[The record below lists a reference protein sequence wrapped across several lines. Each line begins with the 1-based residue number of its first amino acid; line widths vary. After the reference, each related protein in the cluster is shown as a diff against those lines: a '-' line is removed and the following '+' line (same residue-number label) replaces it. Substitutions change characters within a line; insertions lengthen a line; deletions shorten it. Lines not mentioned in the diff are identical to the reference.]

1 MRDRIL
7 REVPE
12 KRERCVKH
20 FQMTQKGM
28 AAAVYPAPVHY
39 EEDGQW
45 KEIDNRLE
53 AVQEDGREVYRN
65 LASAVRVSFAKESDT
80 KELVTIEKDGKK
92 ILWGLSPFLHTK
104 STRNVNYEGEIST
117 FRVLEKE
124 DFWKEAEML
133 DMKVSVLE
141 EEESEE
147 DEIRKMM
154 CVPHLNGEGVYEE
167 ILPGIDLHYSIQG
180 EQLKENI
187 RLNRKEAAEQE
198 LSFQLT
204 HPGME
209 LRSEEDGG
217 LGLYDSENQESG
229 RIFRLVKP
237 YMYDAAG
244 NQSLQV
250 EFQVEIGTES
260 SVIKVV
266 PDREWMQDTER
277 VYPIVIDP
285 MTETSK
291 TKGNIEDTY
300 VFTGGNV
307 PENPGNVYA
316 YGSFVVGRSDELGK
330 MRALLRFR
338 DLPDIGKGS
347 IIYGA
352 TMYIWQFEYSSY
364 SNPELPLLAYEVKN
378 SWDEK
383 SVRWGNQPA
392 VDGAILDYKKVKQ
405 VINGNT
411 VSITPIGFNVTRLV
425 RQWYNTGKNYGIMVK
440 SKYED
445 DENLANR
452 AYARFYA
459 SDSPSISSEQFP
471 SGVFYY
477 RNVNG
482 LEDYQSYHEQS
493 AGRAGI
499 GYTNDFTGNVV
510 WSHLDVA
517 TEGGPM
523 TTEIRHVYNSSEA
536 DTSSRMGYGWRLS
549 SQQELKESGI
559 KDYPYVYIDED
570 GTKHYFYKDTN
581 DGNKLKDEDGL
592 GLTITVTSSSEHDRY
607 RTMETK
613 DKVKYIFGQDGF
625 LRFIEDLNGNSV
637 KHQYGPNSAGNYL
650 GYITDASGGFLNI
663 IYSTD
668 EGKSKIT
675 AIQDSKGRE
684 IRYGY
689 DAQGNLTSIT
699 YPDGSKSQFTYD
711 SSHKLLSVT
720 NPDGYRVNYEYTN
733 DFQVPRVS
741 KVSETGQKNAP
752 GQELKISYENGNTTI
767 FEEPGLDGQMEH
779 PGDNKKTTWH
789 FDNMG
794 RPTDV
799 LDADGFANNYSYYTS
814 GMKNHKLSKDGSVQK
829 TVYGLLRNP
838 TFDPSHGDGGWYTC
852 RMSDGKRGAITH
864 ADGYI
869 GTKSAKLTK
878 TELTSEEG
886 ICQDVHLSAGTY
898 TLSAY
903 VKTESLNP
911 ENQEQ
916 GAVVSVIRADRTRI
930 MGERCIDYVTDKNV
944 DDGWERLVLTFQL
957 PAEET
962 ISVFVGMTRAR
973 GTLLVS
979 GVQLETGN
987 VANELNLI
995 HNPGFERCTNEAPD
1009 QWEFHPAAS
1018 GVKSV
1023 MTADKGRCAVLNG
1036 QMEQNLHLMQGI
1048 NITGEEGDIFN
1059 LSCWVKGFGIPEKHF
1074 SLSAAVIYTDDSVKW
1089 HHFQCNPNIKGWQ
1102 FVSNTFSTDDQNEGA
1117 KKTYKAIHVYLMY
1130 YNQVNQ
1136 VLFKGVQLVRDDG
1149 ESYQYDDDGNLINAV
1164 SAAEKES
1171 FSYDKKG
1178 SLTKMGSV
1186 DGTGFEYRYDTKNH
1200 LTQAANSE
1208 GVRYRFTYNDKGQ
1221 PIRMT
1226 ADGGKHLGAV
1236 IPGRVYYIREKVSGN
1251 YLDVRNSETANGT
1264 VVQLCT
1270 FFGFAAQK
1278 WKLID
1283 GKDGYLQFEP
1293 LCSPGY
1299 RLDLN
1304 GKSDAEGEKIQIYGN
1319 NNTDAQKWKL
1329 YPNADGSFQITNKAT
1344 KDKKA
1349 LTNGPKSTT
1358 SGQPVQSY
1366 TRKEG
1371 NEHQDWYFEPA
1382 DEGTVSAAPRSGGIY
1397 HIRVRHSGQY
1407 IDVKNAS
1414 AAVGTQA
1421 VQFNYNGGMNQQ
1433 YRLLPYDG
1441 TYYQLEPVHA
1451 PGKVLA
1457 KSGTN
1462 DRGFSIL
1469 SLETAMSGAANQ
1481 LFRFEEVSP
1490 GNGYAII
1497 CKDGNLSL
1505 DVMDYSHQKLADIIL
1520 TAHQS
1525 NSQVNKWWILEECS
1539 ERMESSMTYT
1549 SDYKQPKTI
1558 TDSRGNTVHY
1568 EYDDKNR
1575 LLTKLTDAKGN
1586 ATSYAY
1592 DANTDKMTEV
1602 VRMVDGKE
1610 VKVSYTYENEKVTSI
1625 SHNGFTYDYAY
1636 DPFGNLESVSIGGR
1650 ELERTTLRSRN
1661 GLADRITY
1669 ATGEAVR
1676 NEYNPEEQLAAQ
1688 YLITADG
1695 REEKLFENTYDSCG
1709 KIARHKDLCSGV
1721 TSTYQYDLIGRMV
1734 GTDRSDGMK
1743 LRKVYDEKNRVKGYT
1758 YQKDRVGHEVEFL
1771 YGDVE
1776 KQQKPGLGYGIKI
1789 NGAQKIAYEYDA
1801 LGRVI
1806 RTHNHFSDMNTSTQ
1820 EYTYVSG
1827 KEAGV
1832 TTNLVASV
1840 REGNRA
1846 ESYTYD
1852 ACGNVETMVERSAD
1866 GSERKIRYYYDA
1878 LNQLVREDNQKQ
1890 NQTICYT
1897 YDVGGNMVRRDEYR
1911 YTENP
1916 VITEAPRKS
1925 DTFKYQTGGWRD
1937 QLRFYNGQA
1946 ITYDA
1951 MGNPLQYLGMQMEW
1965 EKGHQLRHITGAGL
1979 DMYCMYNDSGKR
1991 IRKTVNG
1998 VTTDFYL
2005 DGSAILMQT
2014 SSDGSRID
2022 FFYDDKGN
2030 VFAMKYQNEMY
2041 FYRKNLFG
2049 DILGILDSHGTELV
2063 KYEYNSWGKLL
2074 NLTDYSSNGLGRRN
2088 PFRFK
2093 GYYYDEEL
2101 GMYYLNSRY
2110 YDPETG
2116 RFVNADDFEM
2126 IDGSNHHILENNLFA
2141 YCFNNPANMIDDTGY
2156 WPKWAANLVKVG
2168 IGALAIGIG
2177 VAATVATGGAAAPVL
2192 VASLKIAATSAVIG
2206 AAVGAGTSA
2215 INYRILT
2222 GSWNG
2227 SGKIV
2232 LSGAVN
2238 GAASG
2243 FMWGGISAGATF
2255 TTVASKGVKVQRIGK
2270 LKPTNKSGNGYR
2282 GVQYKNQRGSLKS
2295 FELHSPHNSG
2305 PHQQWHWQR
2314 NTWNPKTGGITGRS
2328 IRWTLFGRRF

>member
-1 MRDRIL
+1 
-7 REVPE
+7 
-12 KRERCVKH
+12 
-20 FQMTQKGM
+20 
-28 AAAVYPAPVHY
+28 
-39 EEDGQW
+39 
-45 KEIDNRLE
+45 
-53 AVQEDGREVYRN
+53 
-65 LASAVRVSFAKESDT
+65 
-80 KELVTIEKDGKK
+80 
-92 ILWGLSPFLHTK
+92 
-104 STRNVNYEGEIST
+104 
-117 FRVLEKE
+117 
-124 DFWKEAEML
+124 
-133 DMKVSVLE
+133 
-141 EEESEE
+141 
-147 DEIRKMM
+147 M
-154 CVPHLNGEGVYEE
+154 C
-167 ILPGIDLHYSIQG
+167 
-180 EQLKENI
+180 
-187 RLNRKEAAEQE
+187 
-198 LSFQLT
+198 
-204 HPGME
+204 
-209 LRSEEDGG
+209 
-217 LGLYDSENQESG
+217 
-229 RIFRLVKP
+229 
-237 YMYDAAG
+237 
-244 NQSLQV
+244 
-250 EFQVEIGTES
+250 
-260 SVIKVV
+260 
-266 PDREWMQDTER
+266 
-277 VYPIVIDP
+277 
-285 MTETSK
+285 
-291 TKGNIEDTY
+291 
-300 VFTGGNV
+300 
-307 PENPGNVYA
+307 
-316 YGSFVVGRSDELGK
+316 
-330 MRALLRFR
+330 
-338 DLPDIGKGS
+338 
-347 IIYGA
+347 
-352 TMYIWQFEYSSY
+352 
-364 SNPELPLLAYEVKN
+364 
-378 SWDEK
+378 
-383 SVRWGNQPA
+383 
-392 VDGAILDYKKVKQ
+392 
-405 VINGNT
+405 
-411 VSITPIGFNVTRLV
+411 
-425 RQWYNTGKNYGIMVK
+425 
-440 SKYED
+440 
-445 DENLANR
+445 
-452 AYARFYA
+452 
-459 SDSPSISSEQFP
+459 
-471 SGVFYY
+471 
-477 RNVNG
+477 
-482 LEDYQSYHEQS
+482 
-493 AGRAGI
+493 
-499 GYTNDFTGNVV
+499 
-510 WSHLDVA
+510 
-517 TEGGPM
+517 
-523 TTEIRHVYNSSEA
+523 
-536 DTSSRMGYGWRLS
+536 
-549 SQQELKESGI
+549 
-559 KDYPYVYIDED
+559 
-570 GTKHYFYKDTN
+570 
-581 DGNKLKDEDGL
+581 
-592 GLTITVTSSSEHDRY
+592 
-607 RTMETK
+607 
-613 DKVKYIFGQDGF
+613 
-625 LRFIEDLNGNSV
+625 
-637 KHQYGPNSAGNYL
+637 
-650 GYITDASGGFLNI
+650 
-663 IYSTD
+663 
-668 EGKSKIT
+668 
-675 AIQDSKGRE
+675 
-684 IRYGY
+684 
-689 DAQGNLTSIT
+689 
-699 YPDGSKSQFTYD
+699 
-711 SSHKLLSVT
+711 
-720 NPDGYRVNYEYTN
+720 
-733 DFQVPRVS
+733 
-741 KVSETGQKNAP
+741 
-752 GQELKISYENGNTTI
+752 
-767 FEEPGLDGQMEH
+767 
-779 PGDNKKTTWH
+779 
-789 FDNMG
+789 
-794 RPTDV
+794 
-799 LDADGFANNYSYYTS
+799 
-814 GMKNHKLSKDGSVQK
+814 
-829 TVYGLLRNP
+829 
-838 TFDPSHGDGGWYTC
+838 
-852 RMSDGKRGAITH
+852 
-864 ADGYI
+864 
-869 GTKSAKLTK
+869 
-878 TELTSEEG
+878 
-886 ICQDVHLSAGTY
+886 ICQL
-898 TLSAY
+898 
-903 VKTESLNP
+903 
-911 ENQEQ
+911 
-916 GAVVSVIRADRTRI
+916 
-930 MGERCIDYVTDKNV
+930 
-944 DDGWERLVLTFQL
+944 
-957 PAEET
+957 
-962 ISVFVGMTRAR
+962 
-973 GTLLVS
+973 
-979 GVQLETGN
+979 
-987 VANELNLI
+987 
-995 HNPGFERCTNEAPD
+995 
-1009 QWEFHPAAS
+1009 
-1018 GVKSV
+1018 
-1023 MTADKGRCAVLNG
+1023 
-1036 QMEQNLHLMQGI
+1036 EQNLHLMQGI

-1089 HHFQCNPNIKGWQ
+1089 HHFHCNPNIKGWQ

-1117 KKTYKAIHVYLMY
+1117 KKSYKAIHIYLTY
-1130 YNQVNQ
+1130 HNQVNQ

-1178 SLTKMGSV
+1178 SLTKMGSI

-1251 YLDVRNSETANGT
+1251 YLDVKGGEANNAVTAQLYTFNGS
-1264 VVQLCT
+1264 
-1270 FFGFAAQK
+1270 AAQK
-1278 WKLID
+1278 WKLH
-1283 GKDGYLQFEP
+1283 
-1293 LCSPGY
+1293 
-1299 RLDLN
+1299 
-1304 GKSDAEGEKIQIYGN
+1304 
-1319 NNTDAQKWKL
+1319 
-1329 YPNADGSFQITNKAT
+1329 PNADGSFQITSKAT

-1469 SLETAMSGAANQ
+1469 SLETAMPGAANQ

-1505 DVMDYSHQKLADIIL
+1505 DVMDYSYAKGADIIF

-1602 VRMVDGKE
+1602 ARMVDGKE

-1625 SHNGFTYDYAY
+1625 GHNGFTYDYAY
-1636 DPFGNLESVSIGGR
+1636 DPFGNLESVSVGGR

-1758 YQKDRVGHEVEFL
+1758 YQKDRVGHEVEFH

-1806 RTHNHFSDMNTSTQ
+1806 RTHNHFSDTNTSTQ

-1890 NQTICYT
+1890 NKTICYT

-1925 DTFKYQTGGWRD
+1925 DTFEYQTGGWRD

-1946 ITYDA
+1946 ITYNA

-2074 NLTDYSSNGLGRRN
+2074 NLTDYSSNGLGRKN

-2110 YDPETG
+2110 YDPEVG
-2116 RFVNADDFEM
+2116 RFISPDTTD
-2126 IDGSNHHILENNLFA
+2126 ILEVQDDLYDKNLYA
-2141 YCFNNPANMIDDTGY
+2141 YCDNNSVMRIDSSGAVWHLAVGAVVGVATQFVAD
-2156 WPKWAANLVKVG
+2156 VG
-2168 IGALAIGIG
+2168 IGLATGSSFGEVISSLSLVDYAAAAIG
-2177 VAATVATGGAAAPVL
+2177 GA
-2192 VASLKIAATSAVIG
+2192 I
-2206 AAVGAGTSA
+2206 
-2215 INYRILT
+2215 
-2222 GSWNG
+2222 
-2227 SGKIV
+2227 
-2232 LSGAVN
+2232 
-2238 GAASG
+2238 AASG
-2243 FMWGGISAGATF
+2243 IGFAGAVVANATLGG
-2255 TTVASKGVKVQRIGK
+2255 TTYLANCSYKGVKANKKDFIASTVIGGVAGAIGG
-2270 LKPTNKSGNGYR
+2270 SGANGKNMR
-2282 GVQYKNQRGSLKS
+2282 GVYSRSKQVINATKSVRKQAMYKAKVTGIKQNITKS
-2295 FELHSPHNSG
+2295 TG
-2305 PHQQWHWQR
+2305 
-2314 NTWNPKTGGITGRS
+2314 KTVLAGIVSNVSNFFR
-2328 IRWTLFGRRF
+2328 RWFTKSDA

>member
-53 AVQEDGREVYRN
+53 AVQENGREVYRN

-104 STRNVNYEGEIST
+104 STRNVNCEGEIST

-133 DMKVSVLE
+133 DMKVSVLD

-180 EQLKENI
+180 EQLKEDI

-209 LRSEEDGG
+209 LRNEEDGG

-581 DGNKLKDEDGL
+581 DGNELKDEDGL

-625 LRFIEDLNGNSV
+625 LRFIEDLDGNSV
-637 KHQYGPNSAGNYL
+637 KHQYGPNSAGNFLAYV
-650 GYITDASGGFLNI
+650 TDAAGGTLNAV
-663 IYSTD
+663 YSTD
-668 EGKSKIT
+668 ATYSRLT
-675 AIQDSKGRE
+675 AIQDTKGRE

-711 SSHKLLSVT
+711 GSHKLLSVT

-733 DFQVPRVS
+733 DFRVPRVS

-767 FEEPGLDGQMEH
+767 FEEPGLDGQMER

-995 HNPGFERCTNEAPD
+995 DNPGFERCTNDVPD
-1009 QWEFHPAAS
+1009 NWGFHAAAT
-1018 GVKSV
+1018 GNKS
-1023 MTADKGRCAVLNG
+1023 MITAGKGRCAVLNG
-1036 QMEQNLHLMQGI
+1036 QMEQQLHLSQAV
-1048 NITGEEGDIFN
+1048 NISGQEGDIFN
-1059 LSCWVKGFGIPEKHF
+1059 LSCWVNGFGIPDKQF
-1074 SLSAAVIYTDDSVKW
+1074 SVDAAVIYTDGTVKW
-1089 HHFQCNPNIKGWQ
+1089 HQLQCNPNIKGWQ

-1117 KKTYKAIHVYLMY
+1117 KKSYKAIHIYLTY
-1130 YNQVNQ
+1130 HNQVNQ

-1226 ADGGKHLGAV
+1226 ADGGKYLGAV

-1251 YLDVRNSETANGT
+1251 YLDVKGGEANNAVTAQLYTFNGS
-1264 VVQLCT
+1264 
-1270 FFGFAAQK
+1270 AAQK

-1283 GKDGYLQFEP
+1283 GKDGYMQFEP
-1293 LCSPGY
+1293 LCGSGY

-1304 GKSDAEGEKIQIYGN
+1304 NKSEAEGEKIQIYGN

-1329 YPNADGSFQITNKAT
+1329 HPNADGSFQITSKAT

-1366 TRKEG
+1366 TRKEE

-1382 DEGTVSAAPRSGGIY
+1382 DEGIVSAAPRSGGIY

-1490 GNGYAII
+1490 GNGY
-1497 CKDGNLSL
+1497 
-1505 DVMDYSHQKLADIIL
+1505 
-1520 TAHQS
+1520 
-1525 NSQVNKWWILEECS
+1525 
-1539 ERMESSMTYT
+1539 
-1549 SDYKQPKTI
+1549 
-1558 TDSRGNTVHY
+1558 
-1568 EYDDKNR
+1568 
-1575 LLTKLTDAKGN
+1575 
-1586 ATSYAY
+1586 
-1592 DANTDKMTEV
+1592 
-1602 VRMVDGKE
+1602 
-1610 VKVSYTYENEKVTSI
+1610 
-1625 SHNGFTYDYAY
+1625 
-1636 DPFGNLESVSIGGR
+1636 
-1650 ELERTTLRSRN
+1650 
-1661 GLADRITY
+1661 
-1669 ATGEAVR
+1669 
-1676 NEYNPEEQLAAQ
+1676 
-1688 YLITADG
+1688 
-1695 REEKLFENTYDSCG
+1695 
-1709 KIARHKDLCSGV
+1709 
-1721 TSTYQYDLIGRMV
+1721 
-1734 GTDRSDGMK
+1734 
-1743 LRKVYDEKNRVKGYT
+1743 T
-1758 YQKDRVGHEVEFL
+1758 YQKDRVGHEVEFH

-1806 RTHNHFSDMNTSTQ
+1806 RTHNHFSDTNTSTQ

-1890 NQTICYT
+1890 NKTICYT
-1897 YDVGGNMVRRDEYR
+1897 YDVGGNMIRRDEYR

-1916 VITEAPRKS
+1916 VITEAQWKS
-1925 DTFKYQTGGWRD
+1925 DTFEYQTGGWRD
-1937 QLRFYNGQA
+1937 QLRFYNGQEM
-1946 ITYDA
+1946 IYDV
-1951 MGNPLQYLGMQMEW
+1951 MGNPIQYRGMQMEW
-1965 EKGHQLRHITGAGL
+1965 EQGHQLKHITGVGL
-1979 DMYCMYNDSGKR
+1979 DMYCRYNDSGKR

-2005 DGSAILMQT
+2005 DGSAILMQM

-2074 NLTDYSSNGLGRRN
+2074 NLTDYSSNGLGRKN

-2110 YDPETG
+2110 YDPEVG
-2116 RFVNADDFEM
+2116 RFISPDTTD
-2126 IDGSNHHILENNLFA
+2126 ILEVQDDLYDKNLYA
-2141 YCFNNPANMIDDTGY
+2141 YCDNNSVMRIDSSGAVWHLAVGAVVGVATQFVAD
-2156 WPKWAANLVKVG
+2156 VG
-2168 IGALAIGIG
+2168 IGLATGSSFGEVISSLSLVDYAAAAIG
-2177 VAATVATGGAAAPVL
+2177 GA
-2192 VASLKIAATSAVIG
+2192 I
-2206 AAVGAGTSA
+2206 
-2215 INYRILT
+2215 
-2222 GSWNG
+2222 
-2227 SGKIV
+2227 
-2232 LSGAVN
+2232 
-2238 GAASG
+2238 AASG
-2243 FMWGGISAGATF
+2243 IGFAGAVVANATLGG
-2255 TTVASKGVKVQRIGK
+2255 TTYLANCSYKGVKANKKDFIASTVIGGVAGAIGG
-2270 LKPTNKSGNGYR
+2270 SGANGKNMR
-2282 GVQYKNQRGSLKS
+2282 GVYSRSKQVINATKSVRKQAMYKAKVTGIKQNITKS
-2295 FELHSPHNSG
+2295 TG
-2305 PHQQWHWQR
+2305 
-2314 NTWNPKTGGITGRS
+2314 KTVLAGIVSNVSNFFR
-2328 IRWTLFGRRF
+2328 RWFTKSDA

>member
-53 AVQEDGREVYRN
+53 AVQENGREVYRN

-124 DFWKEAEML
+124 DFWKEEEML

-625 LRFIEDLNGNSV
+625 LRFIEDLDGNSV
-637 KHQYGPNSAGNYL
+637 KHQYGPNSAGNFLAYV
-650 GYITDASGGFLNI
+650 TDAAGGTLNAV
-663 IYSTD
+663 YSTD
-668 EGKSKIT
+668 ATYSRLT
-675 AIQDSKGRE
+675 AIQDTKGRE

-711 SSHKLLSVT
+711 GSHKLLSVT

-733 DFQVPRVS
+733 DFRVPRVS

-767 FEEPGLDGQMEH
+767 FEEPGLDGQMER

-995 HNPGFERCTNEAPD
+995 DNPGFERCTNDVPD
-1009 QWEFHPAAS
+1009 NWGFHAAAT
-1018 GVKSV
+1018 GNKS
-1023 MTADKGRCAVLNG
+1023 MITADKGRCAVLNG
-1036 QMEQNLHLMQGI
+1036 QMEQQLHLSQAV
-1048 NITGEEGDIFN
+1048 NISGQEGDIFN
-1059 LSCWVKGFGIPEKHF
+1059 LSCWVNGFGIPDKQF
-1074 SLSAAVIYTDDSVKW
+1074 SVDAAVIYTDGTVKW
-1089 HHFQCNPNIKGWQ
+1089 HQLQCNPNIKGWQ

-1117 KKTYKAIHVYLMY
+1117 KKSYKAIHIYLTY
-1130 YNQVNQ
+1130 HNQVNQ

-1178 SLTKMGSV
+1178 SLTKMGSI

-1251 YLDVRNSETANGT
+1251 YLDVKGGEANNAVTAQLYTFNGS
-1264 VVQLCT
+1264 
-1270 FFGFAAQK
+1270 AAQK

-1283 GKDGYLQFEP
+1283 GKDGYMQFEP
-1293 LCSPGY
+1293 LCGSGY

-1304 GKSDAEGEKIQIYGN
+1304 NKSEAEGEKIQIYGN

-1329 YPNADGSFQITNKAT
+1329 HPNADGSFQITSKAT

-1366 TRKEG
+1366 TRKEE

-1382 DEGTVSAAPRSGGIY
+1382 DEGTVSAVPKAGGIY

-1414 AAVGTQA
+1414 TAAGTQA

-1490 GNGYAII
+1490 GNGY
-1497 CKDGNLSL
+1497 
-1505 DVMDYSHQKLADIIL
+1505 
-1520 TAHQS
+1520 
-1525 NSQVNKWWILEECS
+1525 
-1539 ERMESSMTYT
+1539 
-1549 SDYKQPKTI
+1549 
-1558 TDSRGNTVHY
+1558 
-1568 EYDDKNR
+1568 
-1575 LLTKLTDAKGN
+1575 
-1586 ATSYAY
+1586 
-1592 DANTDKMTEV
+1592 
-1602 VRMVDGKE
+1602 
-1610 VKVSYTYENEKVTSI
+1610 
-1625 SHNGFTYDYAY
+1625 
-1636 DPFGNLESVSIGGR
+1636 
-1650 ELERTTLRSRN
+1650 
-1661 GLADRITY
+1661 
-1669 ATGEAVR
+1669 
-1676 NEYNPEEQLAAQ
+1676 
-1688 YLITADG
+1688 
-1695 REEKLFENTYDSCG
+1695 
-1709 KIARHKDLCSGV
+1709 
-1721 TSTYQYDLIGRMV
+1721 
-1734 GTDRSDGMK
+1734 
-1743 LRKVYDEKNRVKGYT
+1743 T
-1758 YQKDRVGHEVEFL
+1758 YQKDRVGHEVEFH

-1806 RTHNHFSDMNTSTQ
+1806 RTHNHFSDTNTSTQ

-1925 DTFKYQTGGWRD
+1925 DTFEYQTGGWRD

-1951 MGNPLQYLGMQMEW
+1951 MGNPIQYRGMQMEW
-1965 EKGHQLRHITGAGL
+1965 EQGHQLKHITGVGL
-1979 DMYCMYNDSGKR
+1979 DMYCRYNDSGKR

-2110 YDPETG
+2110 YDPEVG
-2116 RFVNADDFEM
+2116 RFISPDTTD
-2126 IDGSNHHILENNLFA
+2126 ILEVQDDLYDKNLYA
-2141 YCFNNPANMIDDTGY
+2141 YCDNNPVMRIDSSGAVWHLAVGAVVGVATQFVAD
-2156 WPKWAANLVKVG
+2156 VG
-2168 IGALAIGIG
+2168 IGLATGSSFGEVISSLSLVDYAAAAIG
-2177 VAATVATGGAAAPVL
+2177 GA
-2192 VASLKIAATSAVIG
+2192 I
-2206 AAVGAGTSA
+2206 
-2215 INYRILT
+2215 
-2222 GSWNG
+2222 
-2227 SGKIV
+2227 
-2232 LSGAVN
+2232 
-2238 GAASG
+2238 AASG
-2243 FMWGGISAGATF
+2243 IGFAGAVVANATLGG
-2255 TTVASKGVKVQRIGK
+2255 TTYLANCSYKGVKSNKKDFIASTVIGGVAGAIGG
-2270 LKPTNKSGNGYR
+2270 SGANGKNMR
-2282 GVQYKNQRGSLKS
+2282 GVYSRSKQVINATKSVRKQAMYKAKVTGIKQNITKS
-2295 FELHSPHNSG
+2295 TG
-2305 PHQQWHWQR
+2305 
-2314 NTWNPKTGGITGRS
+2314 KTVLAGIVSNVSNFFR
-2328 IRWTLFGRRF
+2328 RWFTKSDA

>member
-1 MRDRIL
+1 
-7 REVPE
+7 
-12 KRERCVKH
+12 
-20 FQMTQKGM
+20 
-28 AAAVYPAPVHY
+28 
-39 EEDGQW
+39 
-45 KEIDNRLE
+45 
-53 AVQEDGREVYRN
+53 
-65 LASAVRVSFAKESDT
+65 
-80 KELVTIEKDGKK
+80 
-92 ILWGLSPFLHTK
+92 
-104 STRNVNYEGEIST
+104 
-117 FRVLEKE
+117 
-124 DFWKEAEML
+124 
-133 DMKVSVLE
+133 
-141 EEESEE
+141 
-147 DEIRKMM
+147 
-154 CVPHLNGEGVYEE
+154 
-167 ILPGIDLHYSIQG
+167 
-180 EQLKENI
+180 
-187 RLNRKEAAEQE
+187 
-198 LSFQLT
+198 
-204 HPGME
+204 
-209 LRSEEDGG
+209 
-217 LGLYDSENQESG
+217 
-229 RIFRLVKP
+229 
-237 YMYDAAG
+237 
-244 NQSLQV
+244 
-250 EFQVEIGTES
+250 
-260 SVIKVV
+260 
-266 PDREWMQDTER
+266 
-277 VYPIVIDP
+277 
-285 MTETSK
+285 
-291 TKGNIEDTY
+291 
-300 VFTGGNV
+300 
-307 PENPGNVYA
+307 
-316 YGSFVVGRSDELGK
+316 
-330 MRALLRFR
+330 
-338 DLPDIGKGS
+338 
-347 IIYGA
+347 
-352 TMYIWQFEYSSY
+352 
-364 SNPELPLLAYEVKN
+364 
-378 SWDEK
+378 
-383 SVRWGNQPA
+383 
-392 VDGAILDYKKVKQ
+392 
-405 VINGNT
+405 
-411 VSITPIGFNVTRLV
+411 
-425 RQWYNTGKNYGIMVK
+425 
-440 SKYED
+440 
-445 DENLANR
+445 
-452 AYARFYA
+452 
-459 SDSPSISSEQFP
+459 
-471 SGVFYY
+471 
-477 RNVNG
+477 
-482 LEDYQSYHEQS
+482 
-493 AGRAGI
+493 
-499 GYTNDFTGNVV
+499 
-510 WSHLDVA
+510 
-517 TEGGPM
+517 
-523 TTEIRHVYNSSEA
+523 
-536 DTSSRMGYGWRLS
+536 
-549 SQQELKESGI
+549 
-559 KDYPYVYIDED
+559 
-570 GTKHYFYKDTN
+570 
-581 DGNKLKDEDGL
+581 
-592 GLTITVTSSSEHDRY
+592 
-607 RTMETK
+607 
-613 DKVKYIFGQDGF
+613 
-625 LRFIEDLNGNSV
+625 
-637 KHQYGPNSAGNYL
+637 
-650 GYITDASGGFLNI
+650 
-663 IYSTD
+663 
-668 EGKSKIT
+668 
-675 AIQDSKGRE
+675 
-684 IRYGY
+684 
-689 DAQGNLTSIT
+689 
-699 YPDGSKSQFTYD
+699 
-711 SSHKLLSVT
+711 
-720 NPDGYRVNYEYTN
+720 
-733 DFQVPRVS
+733 
-741 KVSETGQKNAP
+741 
-752 GQELKISYENGNTTI
+752 
-767 FEEPGLDGQMEH
+767 
-779 PGDNKKTTWH
+779 
-789 FDNMG
+789 
-794 RPTDV
+794 
-799 LDADGFANNYSYYTS
+799 
-814 GMKNHKLSKDGSVQK
+814 
-829 TVYGLLRNP
+829 
-838 TFDPSHGDGGWYTC
+838 
-852 RMSDGKRGAITH
+852 
-864 ADGYI
+864 
-869 GTKSAKLTK
+869 
-878 TELTSEEG
+878 
-886 ICQDVHLSAGTY
+886 
-898 TLSAY
+898 
-903 VKTESLNP
+903 
-911 ENQEQ
+911 
-916 GAVVSVIRADRTRI
+916 
-930 MGERCIDYVTDKNV
+930 
-944 DDGWERLVLTFQL
+944 
-957 PAEET
+957 
-962 ISVFVGMTRAR
+962 
-973 GTLLVS
+973 
-979 GVQLETGN
+979 
-987 VANELNLI
+987 
-995 HNPGFERCTNEAPD
+995 
-1009 QWEFHPAAS
+1009 
-1018 GVKSV
+1018 
-1023 MTADKGRCAVLNG
+1023 
-1036 QMEQNLHLMQGI
+1036 MQGI

-1117 KKTYKAIHVYLMY
+1117 KKSYKAIHIYLMY
-1130 YNQVNQ
+1130 HNQVNQ

-1149 ESYQYDDDGNLINAV
+1149 ESYQYDDDGNLIHAV

-1178 SLTKMGSV
+1178 SLTKMGSI

-1251 YLDVRNSETANGT
+1251 YLDVKGGEANNAVTAQLYTFNGS
-1264 VVQLCT
+1264 
-1270 FFGFAAQK
+1270 AAQK

-1283 GKDGYLQFEP
+1283 GKDGYMQFEP
-1293 LCSPGY
+1293 LCGSGY

-1304 GKSDAEGEKIQIYGN
+1304 NKSEAEGEKIQIYGN

-1329 YPNADGSFQITNKAT
+1329 HPNADGSFQITSKAT

-1366 TRKEG
+1366 TRKEE

-1382 DEGTVSAAPRSGGIY
+1382 DEGTVLAVPKAGGTY

-1414 AAVGTQA
+1414 TAAGTQA

-1451 PGKVLA
+1451 PG
-1457 KSGTN
+1457 
-1462 DRGFSIL
+1462 
-1469 SLETAMSGAANQ
+1469 
-1481 LFRFEEVSP
+1481 
-1490 GNGYAII
+1490 NGYGII

-1602 VRMVDGKE
+1602 ARMVDGKE

-1625 SHNGFTYDYAY
+1625 GHNGFTYDYAY
-1636 DPFGNLESVSIGGR
+1636 DPFGNLESVSVGGR

-1789 NGAQKIAYEYDA
+1789 NDAQKIAYEYDA

-1827 KEAGV
+1827 KEEGV

-1890 NQTICYT
+1890 NKTICYT

-1925 DTFKYQTGGWRD
+1925 DTFEYQTGGWRD

-1946 ITYDA
+1946 ITYNA

-2110 YDPETG
+2110 YDPEVG
-2116 RFVNADDFEM
+2116 RFISPDTTD
-2126 IDGSNHHILENNLFA
+2126 ILEVQDDLYDKNLYA
-2141 YCFNNPANMIDDTGY
+2141 YCDNNSVMRIDSSGAVWHLAVGAVVGVATQFVAD
-2156 WPKWAANLVKVG
+2156 VG
-2168 IGALAIGIG
+2168 IGLATGSSFGEVISSLSLVDYAAAAIG
-2177 VAATVATGGAAAPVL
+2177 GA
-2192 VASLKIAATSAVIG
+2192 I
-2206 AAVGAGTSA
+2206 
-2215 INYRILT
+2215 
-2222 GSWNG
+2222 
-2227 SGKIV
+2227 
-2232 LSGAVN
+2232 
-2238 GAASG
+2238 AASG
-2243 FMWGGISAGATF
+2243 IGFAGAVVANATLGG
-2255 TTVASKGVKVQRIGK
+2255 TTYLANCSYKGVKANKKDFIASTVIGGVAGAIGG
-2270 LKPTNKSGNGYR
+2270 PGANGKNMR
-2282 GVQYKNQRGSLKS
+2282 GVYSRSKQVINATKSVRKQAMYKAKVTGIKQNITKS
-2295 FELHSPHNSG
+2295 TG
-2305 PHQQWHWQR
+2305 
-2314 NTWNPKTGGITGRS
+2314 KTVLAGIVSNVSNFFR
-2328 IRWTLFGRRF
+2328 RWFTKSDA

>member
-53 AVQEDGREVYRN
+53 AVQENGREVYRN

-104 STRNVNYEGEIST
+104 STRNVNCEGEIST

-133 DMKVSVLE
+133 DMKVSVLD

-209 LRSEEDGG
+209 LRNEEDGG

-625 LRFIEDLNGNSV
+625 LRFIEDLDGNSV
-637 KHQYGPNSAGNYL
+637 KHQYGPNSAGNFLAYV
-650 GYITDASGGFLNI
+650 TDAAGGTLNAV
-663 IYSTD
+663 YSTD
-668 EGKSKIT
+668 ATYSRLT
-675 AIQDSKGRE
+675 AIQDTKGRE

-711 SSHKLLSVT
+711 GSHKLLSVT

-733 DFQVPRVS
+733 DFRVPRVS

-767 FEEPGLDGQMEH
+767 FEEPGLDGQMER

-995 HNPGFERCTNEAPD
+995 DNPGFERCTNDVPD
-1009 QWEFHPAAS
+1009 NWGFHAAAT
-1018 GVKSV
+1018 GNKS
-1023 MTADKGRCAVLNG
+1023 MITADKGRCAVLNG
-1036 QMEQNLHLMQGI
+1036 QMEQQLHLSQAV
-1048 NITGEEGDIFN
+1048 NISGQEGDIFN
-1059 LSCWVKGFGIPEKHF
+1059 LSCWVNGFGIPDKQF
-1074 SLSAAVIYTDDSVKW
+1074 SVDAAVIYTDGTVKW
-1089 HHFQCNPNIKGWQ
+1089 HQLQCNPNIKGWQ

-1117 KKTYKAIHVYLMY
+1117 KKSYKAIHIYLTY
-1130 YNQVNQ
+1130 HNQVNQ

-1178 SLTKMGSV
+1178 SMTKMGSI

-1251 YLDVRNSETANGT
+1251 YLDVKGGEANNAVTAQLYTFNGS
-1264 VVQLCT
+1264 
-1270 FFGFAAQK
+1270 AAQK

-1283 GKDGYLQFEP
+1283 GKDGYMQFEP
-1293 LCSPGY
+1293 LCGSGY

-1304 GKSDAEGEKIQIYGN
+1304 NKSEAEGEKIQIYGN

-1329 YPNADGSFQITNKAT
+1329 HPNADGSFQITSKAT

-1366 TRKEG
+1366 TRKEE

-1382 DEGTVSAAPRSGGIY
+1382 DEGIVSAAPRSGGIY

-1490 GNGYAII
+1490 GNGY
-1497 CKDGNLSL
+1497 
-1505 DVMDYSHQKLADIIL
+1505 
-1520 TAHQS
+1520 
-1525 NSQVNKWWILEECS
+1525 
-1539 ERMESSMTYT
+1539 
-1549 SDYKQPKTI
+1549 
-1558 TDSRGNTVHY
+1558 
-1568 EYDDKNR
+1568 
-1575 LLTKLTDAKGN
+1575 
-1586 ATSYAY
+1586 
-1592 DANTDKMTEV
+1592 
-1602 VRMVDGKE
+1602 
-1610 VKVSYTYENEKVTSI
+1610 
-1625 SHNGFTYDYAY
+1625 
-1636 DPFGNLESVSIGGR
+1636 
-1650 ELERTTLRSRN
+1650 
-1661 GLADRITY
+1661 
-1669 ATGEAVR
+1669 
-1676 NEYNPEEQLAAQ
+1676 
-1688 YLITADG
+1688 
-1695 REEKLFENTYDSCG
+1695 
-1709 KIARHKDLCSGV
+1709 
-1721 TSTYQYDLIGRMV
+1721 
-1734 GTDRSDGMK
+1734 
-1743 LRKVYDEKNRVKGYT
+1743 T
-1758 YQKDRVGHEVEFL
+1758 YQKDRVGHEVEFH

-1806 RTHNHFSDMNTSTQ
+1806 RTHNHFSDTNTSTQ

-1925 DTFKYQTGGWRD
+1925 DTFEYQTGGWRD

-1951 MGNPLQYLGMQMEW
+1951 MGNPIQYRGMQMEW
-1965 EKGHQLRHITGAGL
+1965 EQGHQLKHITGVGL
-1979 DMYCMYNDSGKR
+1979 DMYCRYNDSGKR

-2005 DGSAILMQT
+2005 DGSAILMQM

-2074 NLTDYSSNGLGRRN
+2074 NLTDYSSNGLGRKN

-2110 YDPETG
+2110 YDPEVG
-2116 RFVNADDFEM
+2116 RFISPDTTD
-2126 IDGSNHHILENNLFA
+2126 ILEVQDDLYDKNLYA
-2141 YCFNNPANMIDDTGY
+2141 YCDNNSVMRIDSSGAVWHLAVGAVVGVATQFVAD
-2156 WPKWAANLVKVG
+2156 VG
-2168 IGALAIGIG
+2168 IGLATGSSFGEVISSLSLVDYAAAAIG
-2177 VAATVATGGAAAPVL
+2177 GA
-2192 VASLKIAATSAVIG
+2192 I
-2206 AAVGAGTSA
+2206 
-2215 INYRILT
+2215 
-2222 GSWNG
+2222 
-2227 SGKIV
+2227 
-2232 LSGAVN
+2232 
-2238 GAASG
+2238 AASG
-2243 FMWGGISAGATF
+2243 IGFAGAVVANATLGG
-2255 TTVASKGVKVQRIGK
+2255 TTYLANCSYKGVKANKKDFIASTVIGGVAGAIGG
-2270 LKPTNKSGNGYR
+2270 SGANGKNMR
-2282 GVQYKNQRGSLKS
+2282 GVYSRSKQVINATKSVRKQAMYKAKVTGIKQNITKS
-2295 FELHSPHNSG
+2295 TG
-2305 PHQQWHWQR
+2305 
-2314 NTWNPKTGGITGRS
+2314 KTVLAGIVSNVSNFFR
-2328 IRWTLFGRRF
+2328 RWFTKSDA